1 MSEHR
6 KQERHANTNGPMQKQ
21 SENAFFSNGSLCDDA
36 CLCEQVRARAPS
48 VAAERVRNG
57 RTWPKAM
64 QNPCAE
70 PATTIVKTNMKTPSV
85 LAAVEMVRVKT
96 WIMEWNSRCL
106 KIFTQVSTALK
117 ATM

>member
-1 MSEHR
+1 
-6 KQERHANTNGPMQKQ
+6 
-21 SENAFFSNGSLCDDA
+21 
-36 CLCEQVRARAPS
+36 
-48 VAAERVRNG
+48 
-57 RTWPKAM
+57 M

-117 ATM
+117 ATV